1 MIMVVA
7 RGWNT
12 LPSSYR
18 PHYFRAAKAFRV
30 TWSNV
35 FPARLPRI
43 HHRSELTERD
53 WENAVQ
59 ELVNGTPK
67 HKDFQP
73 VKNSSSAL

>member
-1 MIMVVA
+1 MVMVVV

-12 LPSSYR
+12 LPSSYK
-18 PHYFRAAKAFRV
+18 PHYFCAAKAFWV
-30 TWSNV
+30 LWSNV
-35 FPARLPRI
+35 FPARLPQI

-59 ELVNGTPK
+59 ELGNRTPK

-73 VKNSSSAL
+73 VQNSSSPV